1 MAGAG
6 GGGFIFVLTKEPN
19 MVDEVKAVIKSMKVL
34 FCLQAKHQRFVLFV
48 LIFPLL
54 FSTNNFILCTENSR
68 QRLHSDWLLNKL
80 LLFSHFFASLILV
93 SFNFL

>member
-34 FCLQAKHQRFVLFV
+34 FCLQAKLQCFVIFV
-48 LIFPLL
+48 LISL
-54 FSTNNFILCTENSR
+54 FLFQRIFYSLYRIQQAASTYRLVVTEVHN
-68 QRLHSDWLLNKL
+68 
-80 LLFSHFFASLILV
+80 
-93 SFNFL
+93 

>member
-34 FCLQAKHQRFVLFV
+34 FCLQA
-48 LIFPLL
+48 
-54 FSTNNFILCTENSR
+54 
-68 QRLHSDWLLNKL
+68 
-80 LLFSHFFASLILV
+80 
-93 SFNFL
+93 

>member
-34 FCLQAKHQRFVLFV
+34 FCLWACYSSVL
-48 LIFPLL
+48 LC
-54 FSTNNFILCTENSR
+54 STY
-68 QRLHSDWLLNKL
+68 
-80 LLFSHFFASLILV
+80 
-93 SFNFL
+93 